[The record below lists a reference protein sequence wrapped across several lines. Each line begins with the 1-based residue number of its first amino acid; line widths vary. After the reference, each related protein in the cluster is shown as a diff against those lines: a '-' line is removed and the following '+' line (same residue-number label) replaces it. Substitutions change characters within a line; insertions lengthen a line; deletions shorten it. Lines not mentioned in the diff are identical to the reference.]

1 MNTSA
6 EVVLNWADGAYIF
19 ALKAKQIEELQR
31 VCGTANNQ
39 SGIGEIAARVFA
51 GRMTIQDIY
60 HTIRLGLIG
69 GGMAPVTAMQ
79 KVDAYILPLADPSDP
94 SSPWQTA
101 KAVLSAAYFGVEEI
115 KQPGE
120 PVTATTEEALS
131 TSRSSEQPASRS
143 DGAPL
148 N

>member
-94 SSPWQTA
+94 SSPWQSTA
-101 KAVLSAAYFGVEEI
+101 PMNDEEWDDMLD
-115 KQPGE
+115 
-120 PVTATTEEALS
+120 AL
-131 TSRSSEQPASRS
+131 RS
-143 DGAPL
+143 L
-148 N
+148 NMPDMVI